1 MKSLPLPLSHTQKP
15 IRWHVAQGL
24 LLTLLIALAA
34 RWLSELSW
42 LAVVGQ
48 LVIAMLLG
56 MLCRTFV
63 GVKEQWQAGIS
74 FSSKRLLRLGIIL
87 LGMRLN
93 LGDMLRMGPS
103 LLVIAIINVAFTL
116 IIVYTLARWLKTSEP
131 LSLLTACGT
140 AICGAAAVAA
150 IAPQLKAKEEE
161 IALSAAIVALLGT
174 LFTIGYT
181 LLYPLLG
188 LAPGSYGIFAGATLH
203 EVAHVVAAAA
213 PGGQAAVDLAVMV
226 KLTRV
231 AMLVPVAI
239 IIGLWS
245 QRTQRQRAGAHLYP
259 HPQPKP
265 NWRSLPIPWFIG
277 GFLLMSAIHTT
288 GIVPTAIA
296 NDLVWLAYL
305 FIAMAMAGLGL
316 NVQWAHFRRLGARPL
331 VASLI
336 GSLLLAGLGYTL
348 VCWLGIGAS

>member
-1 MKSLPLPLSHTQKP
+1 MKSLSLPLSHTQKP
-15 IRWHVAQGL
+15 IRWHIAQGL

-42 LAVVGQ
+42 LAVIGQ

-56 MLCRTFV
+56 MLCRTLF

-93 LGDMLRMGPS
+93 LGDMLRTGPS
-103 LLVIAIINVAFTL
+103 LLIIATINVAFTL
-116 IIVYTLARWLKTSEP
+116 IIVYTLARWLKTSET
-131 LSLLTACGT
+131 LSILTACGT
-140 AICGAAAVAA
+140 AICGAAAIAA

-174 LFTIGYT
+174 LFTVGYT
-181 LLYPLLG
+181 LLYPMLG
-188 LAPGSYGIFAGATLH
+188 LTPGSYGIFAGATLH

-213 PGGQAAVDLAVMV
+213 PDGQAAVDLAVMV

-231 AMLVPVAI
+231 AMLVPVAM

-245 QRTQRQRAGAHLYP
+245 QRRQHQNTTVPRKMKGRWH
-259 HPQPKP
+259 
-265 NWRSLPIPWFIG
+265 SLPIPWFIG
-277 GFLLMSAIHTT
+277 GFLLMSAIHTI
-288 GIVPTAIA
+288 GIIPTTIA

-305 FIAMAMAGLGL
+305 LIAMAMAGLGL

-336 GSLLLAGLGYTL
+336 GSLLLACLGYGL
-348 VCWLGIGAS
+348 VTALGMS